1 MKNRV
6 SGGGRNLSNGTK
18 DGDVGASQRREQ
30 RRKRHRVRPQVS
42 GVLLENV
49 EDSSHIDHA
58 AARPAFASA
67 TKMDRSDMALTAMS

>member
-1 MKNRV
+1 
-6 SGGGRNLSNGTK
+6 
-18 DGDVGASQRREQ
+18 
-30 RRKRHRVRPQVS
+30 VRPQVS